1 MRLSI
6 CFFLLLIAV
15 SSHAQYTLS
24 QGESE
29 IRFSSVIIGF
39 YNHEF
44 YPEGIDD
51 RPNNRFRLRDARFKI
66 DGQISEKAN
75 FELEADF
82 ANIIEEGQSGDRSIL
97 LDAWVNYHTFIDIKF
112 GFQDIPYSRESSI
125 SIRWNPFFNRSTAI
139 GEAVTRR
146 DLGVTLHKDF
156 FNEKLKTWIGAYNGL
171 GVLRNTNDAS
181 GRLEYIA
188 RVEFSYPQ
196 AYNDRILDLYN
207 SAIPVVS
214 LGINTR
220 YANKSTEDP
229 EYPILIDGK
238 RFQYGMDFAFRY
250 GGFSLIY
257 EYQHITATPNAG
269 TVWAVDENGQF
280 QAPGH
285 ILYVSQ
291 FIPKWKSVF
300 ALRWDKF
307 QRNIVGNVLPNEK
320 VALSYN
326 YLISDYDI
334 VLRLNYLRNM
344 NNITTTDL
352 GFDELRLGLLFTIN

>member
-1 MRLSI
+1 MRVFALFIFTSI
-6 CFFLLLIAV
+6 AL
-15 SSHAQYTLS
+15 SSHAQYVIS
-24 QGESE
+24 QGENE
-29 IRFSSVIIGF
+29 IRFSSLIIGF

-44 YPEGIDD
+44 YPDQVQD
-51 RPNNRFRLRDARFKI
+51 RPNNRFRLRDARFKL
-66 DGQISEKAN
+66 DGNLSDNAN

-97 LDAWVNYHTFIDIKF
+97 LDAWVNYQTFVDIKF

-139 GEAVTRR
+139 GEAVNRR

-156 FNEKLKTWIGAYNGL
+156 FNEKLKAWVGAYNGL
-171 GVLRNTNDAS
+171 GVLRNLNDAS
-181 GRLEYIA
+181 GRLEYVA

-214 LGINTR
+214 IGANTR

-229 EYPILIDGK
+229 DYPILIDGK
-238 RFQYGMDFAFRY
+238 RFQYGLDFAFRY
-250 GGFSLIY
+250 GGFSFIY

-269 TVWAVDENGQF
+269 TTWALDENGQF

-307 QRNIVGNVLPNEK
+307 QKNTVSNSLPEERL
-320 VALSYN
+320 ALSYN

-344 NNITTTDL
+344 NSITTTNL
-352 GFDELRLGLLFTIN
+352 GYDQMRIGLLFTIN